1 MTQPLNLQSDLL
13 VSKFASKFNW
23 YRYDEEETNPKAET
37 WGSDD
42 FKSIRRM
49 IAQAGRVAAAA
60 TAASGHGAHAAKL
73 GASPSE
79 EEAKEEGEEERD
91 TEEEKKQGLEG
102 LDGLTDSET
111 PINVSGGDDVLNE
124 TDGTVNDTESGLG
137 MTMIRLGYRAR
148 NFEVGESSCRA
159 PCGCVRRAGSNFWW
173 GCTTS

>member
-1 MTQPLNLQSDLL
+1 LLTQPLNLQSDLL

-37 WGSDD
+37 
-42 FKSIRRM
+42 
-49 IAQAGRVAAAA
+49 
-60 TAASGHGAHAAKL
+60 
-73 GASPSE
+73 
-79 EEAKEEGEEERD
+79 
-91 TEEEKKQGLEG
+91 KQGLEG